1 MSHHFDKIEQL
12 SEKMEKLKTKELNK
26 KDQQFISDVLLHA
39 ADLNNPTKI
48 TKEHLAWTEKVEI

>member
-1 MSHHFDKIEQL
+1 
-12 SEKMEKLKTKELNK
+12 MEKLKTKELNK

-48 TKEHLAWTEKVEI
+48 TKEHLAWTEKVEM